1 MNEFPD
7 IANEAIDVPDLLDGL
22 NDRQL
27 QAVTHGVGPQIIVAG
42 AGTGKTMV
50 VTRRIAWLVATGRAR
65 PDQVLALTFT
75 DKAAEEME
83 ERVDRLMPMGYV
95 DLWISTF
102 HSFCQRLLQEYG
114 LQIGLPNDFRLLNEI
129 DQYLLVR
136 GSFDRFDLDYYR
148 PAGNPTKFVQALLK
162 HFSRAK
168 DEAVTPD
175 EYLEYA
181 RGVALDRDR
190 SGSADDD
197 EASRLREQANA
208 YHTYQ
213 SLLLERGDLDF
224 GDLNMYVLDL
234 LRKRPAVL
242 KELRERFRYI
252 IVDEFQ
258 DTNWAQYEL
267 VKAIAGEARNVTV
280 VGDDDQ
286 SIYKFRGASISNILQ
301 FKDDF
306 PKSREV
312 VLNVNYRSL
321 QEILDLSYRFI
332 QGNNPNRL
340 EVRLGGP
347 DGLGLSKR
355 LTAHREGQARVAH
368 LHYATLQDEVR
379 ETVQVISEIKGSS
392 GDHSWS
398 DFAILV
404 RSHGQADPFA
414 AELQRRG
421 IPFQYLALKGLY
433 AKPAVLDCIAY
444 LKLLDNYHE
453 SAALYRILVSPP
465 YSLPGPD
472 LVELTHIAD
481 RLKGE
486 SLYEVIRRR
495 HELAA
500 VSPEGQAVLD
510 RLMRQLADHTDVVR
524 RQGVREAAVRWLY
537 DSGYVDHLKAADTAE
552 KQESLSLLKQFLD
565 RVKRYEDGHD
575 DPNLRHFMQ
584 ELELEREGGNA
595 GSLAF
600 DVNTGPDMVRIMTVH
615 SSKGLEFPYV
625 FVVNLVDQRFP
636 TNRRGGEIELP
647 DALTK
652 EIVPEG
658 DMHLEEERRLFYV
671 AMTRAKDGLFL
682 TSAED
687 YGGRRKKK
695 PSRFLSELGFDRT
708 PVAPSMEL
716 LEDIRPAPAVRSAPS
731 DYRPPSSFSFSQ
743 LEAYDRCPLQ
753 YRFAHVLRLPV
764 FGKASMSFGK
774 TMHAALE
781 RFMGE
786 LAVRSASRQG
796 QLFGGDPGVP
806 APDAGLPVS
815 LKELLEMYDQSWISD
830 WYKDDAEREK
840 FRRDGR
846 RMLEGFYEDLSAG
859 RPVPL
864 LLEQDFRLKLG
875 GHVFRGKID
884 RIDLLPDGTHEIVDY
899 KTGTP
904 KDKLSADDKRQLLL
918 YQLAAGR
925 ALGLRSTRLTFHY
938 LKDGTKQSFIGS
950 DEDLG
955 KLEEQIEAT
964 LQEIVAGEFVPKP
977 SMINCQNCDFSG
989 ICEFKSKT

>member
-1 MNEFPD
+1 MTSAENEE
-7 IANEAIDVPDLLDGL
+7 NIDVGELLDGL

-27 QAVTHGVGPQIIVAG
+27 QAVTHGDGPQIIVAG

-50 VTRRIAWLVATGRAR
+50 VTRRVAWLVATGRAK

-75 DKAAEEME
+75 DKSAEEME

-102 HSFCQRLLQEYG
+102 HSFCQRILQEYG

-181 RGVALDRDR
+181 KSVALDKDR
-190 SGSADDD
+190 SGSADTD
-197 EASRLREQANA
+197 EASRLQEQANA
-208 YHTYQ
+208 YHAYQ
-213 SLLLERGDLDF
+213 QLLLERGDLDF
-224 GDLNMYVLDL
+224 GDLNMYVLEL
-234 LRKRPAVL
+234 LKKRPSVL

-252 IVDEFQ
+252 IIDEFQ

-267 VKAIAGEARNVTV
+267 VKALAGDIKNVTV

-306 PKSREV
+306 PGSREV

-321 QEILDLSYRFI
+321 QEILDISYRFI

-340 EVRLGGP
+340 EIRLAGP
-347 DGLGLSKR
+347 NGQGLSKR
-355 LTAHREGQARVAH
+355 LTAYRPGQARVAH
-368 LHYATLQDEVR
+368 LHYATLRDEVR
-379 ETVQVISEIKGSS
+379 ETMQVISEIKGSS
-392 GDHSWS
+392 VEHTWS

-404 RSHGQADPFA
+404 RSHSQADPFA

-433 AKPAVLDCIAY
+433 AKPVVLDCIAY

-453 SAALYRILVSPP
+453 SSALYRVLVCPP

-472 LVELTHIAD
+472 LIELTHTAD

-495 HELAA
+495 HELTAI
-500 VSPEGQAVLD
+500 SSEGQTVLD
-510 RLMRQLADHTDVVR
+510 RLMGHLSEHTDIVR

-552 KQESLSLLKQFLD
+552 KHESLALLKQFLD
-565 RVKRYEDGHD
+565 RIKRYEDTHD

-595 GSLAF
+595 GALAF
-600 DVNTGPDMVRIMTVH
+600 DVSTGPDMVRIMTVH

-695 PSRFLSELGFDRT
+695 PSRFLFELGFDRT
-708 PVAPSMEL
+708 PIAPSMEL
-716 LEDIRPAPAVRSAPS
+716 LEEIRPTPS
-731 DYRPPSSFSFSQ
+731 VDAKPPDYRPPSSFSFSQ

-774 TMHAALE
+774 TMHATLE
-781 RFMGE
+781 KFMSE
-786 LAVRSASRQG
+786 LAIRVSAKQPG
-796 QLFGGDPGVP
+796 LIVDGPKDPIKP
-806 APDAGLPVS
+806 SDLPLT
-815 LKELLEMYDQSWISD
+815 LKELLQTYEGCWIND
-830 WYKDDAEREK
+830 WYRDDKERED
-840 FRRDGR
+840 FRRKGR
-846 RMLEGFYEDLSAG
+846 QMLEQFYGDVTAE
-859 RPVPL
+859 RPVPF

-875 GHVFRGKID
+875 GCVFRGKID

-904 KDKLSADDKRQLLL
+904 KEKLSKDDKRQLLL

-925 ALGLRSTRLTFHY
+925 ALGLRPTKLTFHY
-938 LKDGTKQSFIGS
+938 LKDNSRQSFIG
-950 DEDLG
+950 DDADLE
-955 KLEEQIEAT
+955 KLEEEIEAT
-964 LQEIVAGEFVPKP
+964 LEEIVSGSFPPKP
-977 SMINCQNCDFSG
+977 SAINCRNCDFAG
-989 ICEFKSKT
+989 ICEFKLKS